1 MLVTT
6 RTQPM
11 SSMSGYVNYLRFVAG
26 STKGNTQQ
34 GTVFNDPLRL
44 GKVDPQYTSSRVTKD
59 YNLTAE
65 TATNKF
71 EMNWKPVVPGTI
83 TVTTEGMTYVDDGN
97 GFLIEVA
104 AGSSVSRRTVMVQ
117 PVDDVNNM
125 GDIRLEGTQ
134 PRVETVVTDATGAPV
149 AHGDGRVDY
158 ATGEIT
164 LAGEPVQGAV
174 QVAYSYKFIVA

>member
-1 MLVTT
+1 M
-6 RTQPM
+6 
-11 SSMSGYVNYLRFVAG
+11 VNYLRFVAG

-34 GTVFNDPLRL
+34 GTVFNDPFRL

-97 GFLIEVA
+97 ICF
-104 AGSSVSRRTVMVQ
+104 S
-117 PVDDVNNM
+117 
-125 GDIRLEGTQ
+125 
-134 PRVETVVTDATGAPV
+134 
-149 AHGDGRVDY
+149 
-158 ATGEIT
+158 
-164 LAGEPVQGAV
+164 
-174 QVAYSYKFIVA
+174 